1 MSKRQW
7 RQLMVGVIL
16 ESIIEYKKRMS
27 IKHLCALLEIS
38 RAALYRE
45 QRAVIEEKEQGNT
58 LEIRDAIQRIAL
70 LWSSYGYRRIT
81 AELQR
86 RGFVVNHK
94 RVLRL
99 MRSDN
104 LLCLRKRAFVHTTD
118 SGHRLPVYPNLAKG
132 LVLNKI
138 NQLWV
143 ADITYIRLADE
154 FIYLAVILDAYSRR
168 VIGWELA
175 TYIDSDLTLA
185 ALRMALKN
193 RSPLP
198 RDLIHHSDR
207 GVQYAASAYTQLL
220 QQHGITVSMSRRG
233 NPYDNAKAERFMW
246 TLKQEEVYVS
256 DYQNLRAARKA
267 ISHFLE
273 KVYNQQRLHS
283 ALRYMPPAEFEQSL
297 TVTISP

>member
-1 MSKRQW
+1 
-7 RQLMVGVIL
+7 MVGVIL
-16 ESIIEYKKRMS
+16 EATAEHQKRTA
-27 IKHLCALLEIS
+27 IKHLCALLGIS
-38 RAALYRE
+38 RSALYRE

-58 LEIRDAIQRIAL
+58 VEIRDAIQRIAL

-86 RGFVVNHK
+86 RGFIVNHK

-104 LLCLRKRAFVHTTD
+104 LLCLRKRTFVHTTRSD
-118 SGHRLPVYPNLAKG
+118 PRLPVYPNLTKG
-132 LVLNKI
+132 LVLNRI

-154 FIYLAVILDAYSRR
+154 FVYLAVILDAFSRR
-168 VIGWELA
+168 IIGWELA
-175 TYIDSDLTLA
+175 TYLDSELTLA

-198 RDLIHHSDR
+198 ADLIHHSDR
-207 GVQYAASAYTQLL
+207 GMQYAASAYTQLL
-220 QQHGITVSMSRRG
+220 QQHGIAVSMSRVG

-246 TLKQEEVYVS
+246 TLKREEVYVS
-256 DYQNLRAARKA
+256 DYQNLRAARKS

-273 KVYNQQRLHS
+273 TVYNQQRLHS
-283 ALRYMPPAEFEQSL
+283 ALGYRPPAEFEQSL